1 MPQRICSFELVKAE
15 DGLYHFDFVG
25 SNGQILAT
33 SPLYRTR
40 ENAICAIEAI
50 RASAHDALFE
60 DRTVAD
66 SNRLTE
72 RKNQ

>member
-25 SNGQILAT
+25 SNGQVLAT

-40 ENAICAIEAI
+40 ENAIGAIDAI
-50 RASAHDALFE
+50 RESAHDALFE
-60 DRTVAD
+60 DRTVAG
-66 SNRLTE
+66 SNRLIE
-72 RKNQ
+72 RNRQ